1 MPTQEEL
8 IIETIQAC
16 PIGVPGW
23 RAFEDAGITA
33 LSHLFV
39 PPLAEPTIQP
49 RSFSG
54 IDRRDAVY
62 PNRNLTAETF
72 WGQLHIELKARLV
85 LVEFKNY
92 DIQELSKD
100 EVDQTRN
107 YLTKPFGK
115 LALIC
120 CRREPSKA
128 ALLRRNQVY
137 TQEDKVIL
145 FITEETLCEMLRMKE
160 RGEDPARLIVELV
173 ELFYMQHE

>member
-1 MPTQEEL
+1 MPTPAEL
-8 IIETIQAC
+8 IANIQAC
-16 PIGVPGW
+16 PLGVPGW
-23 RAFEDAGITA
+23 RTFEDVGTA
-33 LSHLFV
+33 ALTHLFV

-62 PNRNLTAETF
+62 PNRNMTPDTF
-72 WGQLHIELKARLV
+72 WGHIHAELKARLI

-92 DIQELSKD
+92 DIHTLGKD

-115 LALIC
+115 LGLIC
-120 CRREPSKA
+120 CRREPSKE

-145 FITEETLCEMLRMKE
+145 FITEDKLCEMLRMKE
-160 RGEDPARLIVELV
+160 RGEDAARLIVEMI